1 MMRRSRW
8 GWIAAAAALTG
19 LDLWSKGLFPY
30 EGGYERVLIDG
41 FLTIKPVYNPGG
53 IWSLPVPPVLLL
65 VTTSLAVPLLA
76 LWILLPDR
84 GTVLENAAKSLVLA
98 GAAGNCV
105 DRVRFGKVRDF
116 LDVHLAFA
124 DYTWPTFNV
133 ADAAIVVG
141 VVLLLLASLTHA
153 PHRGAEGKAAR

>member
-8 GWIAAAAALTG
+8 AWIAAAAALTG

-30 EGGYERVLIDG
+30 EGGYQRVLIDG
-41 FLTIKPVYNPGG
+41 FLTIKPIYNPGG
-53 IWSLPVPPVLLL
+53 IWSLPIPPDLLL
-65 VTTSLAVPLLA
+65 VATALAVPLLA
-76 LWILLPDR
+76 IWILFPAR
-84 GTVLENAAKSLVLA
+84 GSVLECAAKSLVLA

-105 DRVRFGKVRDF
+105 DRLLFGKVRDF

-141 VVLLLLASLTHA
+141 VGLLLIASFRRA
-153 PHRGAEGKAAR
+153 PERGAGETATR